1 MGRPGVNLL
10 CAGGML
16 AAGETA
22 HPFFFASL
30 GLGLLHSLPIEP
42 LDGGLALRSLLSL
55 RLGPRRAGRFATGV
69 SLLFLFPMA
78 VLGFLIL
85 LRTRYNFTL
94 LAMSL
99 YLMLYL
105 LLGKDLSL

>member
-1 MGRPGVNLL
+1 
-10 CAGGML
+10 
-16 AAGETA
+16 
-22 HPFFFASL
+22 
-30 GLGLLHSLPIEP
+30 
-42 LDGGLALRSLLSL
+42 
-55 RLGPRRAGRFATGV
+55 
-69 SLLFLFPMA
+69 MA

>member
-1 MGRPGVNLL
+1 MYKRQ
-10 CAGGML
+10 
-16 AAGETA
+16 
-22 HPFFFASL
+22 
-30 GLGLLHSLPIEP
+30 
-42 LDGGLALRSLLSL
+42 GLALRSLLSL